1 MCGRWLA
8 RTRQVPGTATFASQL
23 PKGHWRSRPSA
34 SIFWNVARPPR
45 DTRAG
50 IFHVFTHCVWAAPAL
65 FRDDLDR
72 TVFLREL
79 ARATRRYGWTCIEFC
94 LMRTHYHLL
103 LEVED
108 KALPVGMQSLNFR
121 YAIGFNQRHGMRG
134 HVQFERYGA
143 KRMTSEPH
151 LLTTF
156 AYIANNP
163 VEARLCD
170 HSAQWPWSSYGGSV
184 GLAESHSFVD
194 PMRVLACFDSPAEL
208 AVAQLRARVEDA

>member
-1 MCGRWLA
+1 M
-8 RTRQVPGTATFASQL
+8 
-23 PKGHWRSRPSA
+23 
-34 SIFWNVARPPR
+34 ARPPR
-45 DTRAG
+45 DTTAG

-79 ARATRRYGWTCIEFC
+79 ARVTRRYGWTCIEFC
-94 LMRTHYHLL
+94 LMGTHYHLL
-103 LEVED
+103 LEVGD
-108 KALPVGMQSLNFR
+108 QALPVGMQSLNFR
-121 YAIGFNQRHGMRG
+121 YAIGFNQRHAMRG

-143 KRMTSEPH
+143 KRITDESH

-170 HSAQWPWSSYGGSV
+170 SSAEWPWSSYGGSV

-208 AVAQLRARVEDA
+208 AAAQLRARVEGV